1 MTPTIPGCALSAL
14 LICMAGNAQAIDAT
28 RDTKSLTTASTSGY
42 QPRTARGKAVHA
54 IVLQWA
60 PKVRATYGTPPQR
73 WANAMRAT
81 FARAPLASLQAAA
94 KAVDIDT
101 ALALLAGGGIP
112 VASKQNGVPTKT
124 DITVQR
130 NLVYT
135 MLATPCRIIDT
146 RTVARPLLAGESRGF
161 GFGYNFMTA
170 QGGAPNGCG
179 IPAEASAVTF
189 NVTAVSPTGA
199 GYLTVY
205 PYGTYRPTA
214 SSLNYR
220 AGDIVGNEII
230 ARQARDDVQTALP
243 SFSMYSFAET
253 HVVVDVSG
261 YFAPPIAQP
270 LQCIEVASAQATIA
284 AGASLRVA
292 APACPAGYTSMGGGC
307 SSNIYTSVSGLYF
320 SNFGPSADSAYVC
333 DGNNNRTSSTTFT
346 ARGVCCRI
354 PGI

>member
-1 MTPTIPGCALSAL
+1 MKPMILGCALSVV
-14 LICMAGNAQAIDAT
+14 LICMAGNTQAAAAA
-28 RDTKSLTTASTSGY
+28 RDTGNRATASTSGY

-54 IVLQWA
+54 IVLRWA
-60 PKVRATYGTPPQR
+60 PKVQATYGTSPQP

-94 KAVDIDT
+94 KATDIDA
-101 ALALLAGGGIP
+101 ALALLAGGGVPVTSKLDGIP
-112 VASKQNGVPTKT
+112 GKT
-124 DITVQR
+124 DITVQN

-135 MLATPCRIIDT
+135 MLATPCRIVDT

-161 GFGYNFMTA
+161 GFGYSFMSA
-170 QGGAPNGCG
+170 QGGASSGCS
-179 IPAEASAVTF
+179 IPAEASAITF
-189 NVTAVSPTGA
+189 NVTAVSPAGA

-243 SFSMYSFAET
+243 SFSMYSYAET

-270 LQCIEVASAQATIA
+270 LQCITVDSAQATIA

-292 APACPAGYTSMGGGC
+292 APACSAGYTSMGGGC
-307 SSNIYTSVSGLYF
+307 ISNIYPSVNGLYF

-333 DGNNNRTSSTTFT
+333 DGNNRNASSTTFI
-346 ARGVCCRI
+346 ARGICCRI

>member
-1 MTPTIPGCALSAL
+1 MKSTILGCALSAL
-14 LICMAGNAQAIDAT
+14 LVCMTGNAQAGSAGY
-28 RDTKSLTTASTSGY
+28 RAAASTSGY

-60 PKVRATYGTPPQR
+60 PKVQATYGTPPQR

-94 KAVDIDT
+94 KATDIDA
-101 ALALLAGGGIP
+101 ALALLAGGGVP
-112 VASKQNGVPTKT
+112 VASKLGGIPGKT
-124 DITVQR
+124 DITVQS

-135 MLATPCRIIDT
+135 MLATPCRIVDT

-161 GFGYNFMTA
+161 GFGYGFMSA
-170 QGGAPNGCG
+170 QGGASSGCG
-179 IPAEASAVTF
+179 IPAEASAIAF
-189 NVTAVSPTGA
+189 NVTAVGPTGA

-243 SFSMYSFAET
+243 SFSIYSYAET

-270 LQCIEVASAQATIA
+270 LQCITVASAQATIA

-292 APACPAGYTSMGGGC
+292 APACPATYTSMGGGC
-307 SSNIYTSVSGLYF
+307 ASNIYPSVNGLYF

-333 DGNNNRTSSTTFT
+333 DGNNRNASSTTFT
-346 ARGVCCRI
+346 ARGICCRI

>member
-1 MTPTIPGCALSAL
+1 MKPMILGCALSVV
-14 LICMAGNAQAIDAT
+14 LICIAGNAQAAAAG
-28 RDTKSLTTASTSGY
+28 RDTGNRATASTSGY

-54 IVLQWA
+54 IVLRWA
-60 PKVRATYGTPPQR
+60 PKVQATYGTSPQP
-73 WANAMRAT
+73 WVNAMRAT

-94 KAVDIDT
+94 KATDIDA
-101 ALALLAGGGIP
+101 ALALLAGGGVP
-112 VASKQNGVPTKT
+112 VASKLDGIPGKT
-124 DITVQR
+124 DITVQN

-135 MLATPCRIIDT
+135 MLATPCRIVDT

-161 GFGYNFMTA
+161 GFGYGFMSA
-170 QGGAPNGCG
+170 QGGASSGCG
-179 IPAEASAVTF
+179 IPAEASAITF
-189 NVTAVSPTGA
+189 NVTAVSPAGA

-243 SFSMYSFAET
+243 SFSMYSYAET

-292 APACPAGYTSMGGGC
+292 APACPASYTSMGGGC
-307 SSNIYTSVSGLYF
+307 TSNIYPSVNGLYF

-333 DGNNNRTSSTTFT
+333 DGNNRNATSTTFT
-346 ARGVCCRI
+346 ARGICCRI